1 MLAGLERSKRHRGMV
16 GDRRIDVD
24 GVDLAV
30 LEEVGVV
37 LVPPLDAIG
46 LADLIELVPRPLADR
61 DELRVGVAL
70 VDGDELGAKAEA
82 DDGGANGP
90 GRAGG
95 GGHTGGSSMQGVP
108 ERPSY
113 FTPSI
118 RSP

>member
-1 MLAGLERSKRHRGMV
+1 MDG
-16 GDRRIDVD
+16 IDLV
-24 GVDLAV
+24 V

-46 LADLIELVPRPLADR
+46 LANLIELVTRPLADR
-61 DELRVGVAL
+61 DELHVGVTL

-95 GGHTGGSSMQGVP
+95 GGHAGGSSMQSMP
-108 ERPSY
+108 ERPLY

-118 RSP
+118 HSP